1 MLTNCSY
8 PITSRAPVQE
18 ENAMFAAV
26 NIDRM
31 PGSGKRYS
39 PRNHNF
45 VPFFSRI
52 RPFRPGASGWPG
64 RWAGPWAA
72 ACPRCFIGLPSGAGK
87 KKKRICNLFDI
98 HESPS
103 FHDETR

>member
-39 PRNHNF
+39 PRKHNF

-52 RPFRPGASGWPG
+52 RPFRPGGIWLAWPVGWTVG
-64 RWAGPWAA
+64 SSLSVVLYRTS
-72 ACPRCFIGLPSGAGK
+72 IGCREEEKTDL
-87 KKKRICNLFDI
+87 
-98 HESPS
+98 
-103 FHDETR
+103 